1 MKAHLS
7 SPKGRFTMKQPSIG
21 IITPSYNQGAFISE
35 TIDSVLGQD
44 YPGVVYRV
52 IDGGSTDGTLAVLR
66 SYGSR
71 VDWVSEPDEGQASA
85 INKGMRGLSTD
96 IVAFINSDDAY
107 LPGAL
112 STVAAYFADH
122 PDAVWLTGDHFLIDA
137 RGKHIRSYESAYK
150 RMLRR
155 RPTLARLAMAN
166 YIVQPSTFW
175 RKTLLDE
182 IGFFDESLRYC
193 FDYDFWMRAL
203 QRHPLHVVGRP
214 LSLFRVHG
222 ASKGGSEFGRQF
234 AEEHVVL
241 KRYVS
246 HKSTL
251 ALHRIHASLIVF
263 AYRLM
268 TR

>member
-1 MKAHLS
+1 MKES
-7 SPKGRFTMKQPSIG
+7 SIG
-21 IITPSYNQGAFISE
+21 IVTPSYNQGAFISQ
-35 TIDSVLGQD
+35 TIDSVLGQ
-44 YPGVVYRV
+44 GCANMVYRV
-52 IDGGSTDGTLAVLR
+52 IDGGSTDETLAVLR

-71 VDWVSEPDEGQASA
+71 VDWVSEPDEGQAFA

-107 LPGAL
+107 LPGAF

-122 PDAVWLTGDHFLIDA
+122 PDAVWLTGDHFVVDS
-137 RGKHIRSYESAYK
+137 RGKKIRSYVSAYK

-155 RPTLARLAMAN
+155 RPTPARLAMAN

-203 QRHPLHVVGRP
+203 LKHPLHVIARP

-222 ASKGGSEFGRQF
+222 ASKGGSEYARQF
-234 AEEHVVL
+234 AEEHAVL

-246 HKSTL
+246 RKSTL